1 MAKTISDVVHVDR
14 DELSAAEAEEEF
26 KAGKRAFC
34 DVGWPPAVVNKDASG
49 AGITNLRTELHQLGA
64 KLSRMAKVKET
75 AKTVGTTVQDL
86 LAVDPMED
94 VLRGLAPFM
103 EIPDMSM
110 PIAMALNY
118 SGLGALVLPILQ
130 KAAPFLGPL
139 GWAAQGGIMG
149 FAGYSAYKTHQHINK
164 LNSIYE
170 NREDYSPAD
179 TCLDL
184 QPMVQKVRI
193 VADDRLSQDEKQRRL
208 RSATPALG
216 QTRRNESYC
225 AHLFILDNV
234 LPYIIS
240 KKRSKRL
247 RKGETAAGLGVV
259 EGLRSM
265 GKAIYKTVRGTRGD
279 HRNGAAAWIA
289 YHWMQ
294 HECVL
299 CYDIALELCGKSGEQ
314 LRFRSFKEVAN
325 ALADKMKSV

>member
-1 MAKTISDVVHVDR
+1 MAKTISDVVHVNR
-14 DELSAAEAEEEF
+14 DELSAKEAEEEF

-34 DVGWPPAVVNKDASG
+34 DVGWPPAVVKKDISTASI
-49 AGITNLRTELHQLGA
+49 ANLRIELHDLGA
-64 KLSRMAKVKET
+64 QLSRMAQVKET
-75 AKTVGTTVQDL
+75 AKTVGTNIQDT

-94 VLRGLAPFM
+94 VLGKLT
-103 EIPDMSM
+103 EVLQIPELNT
-110 PIAMALNY
+110 PVLMALNY
-118 SGLGALVLPILQ
+118 SGLGAVVLPLLQ
-130 KAAPFLGPL
+130 KAAPVLGPL

-149 FAGYSAYKTHQHINK
+149 LAGYSAYKTHKHIHK
-164 LNSIYE
+164 LNEIYT
-170 NREDYSPAD
+170 NRKDYSPAD

-184 QPMVQKVRI
+184 KPMVDKVKI
-193 VADDRLSQDEKQRRL
+193 VVREGLDEVTKQQRL
-208 RSATPALG
+208 RSTTPALT
-216 QTRRNESYC
+216 QTRRNESC
-225 AHLFILDNV
+225 NAHLFILDNV

-259 EGLRSM
+259 EGMRSM

-299 CYDIALELCGKSGEQ
+299 CQDIALELCGKNGEQ

-325 ALADKMKSV
+325 ALAEKMKSV